1 MDATRRKLL
10 QGSLAAG
17 LIGSGGLLASR
28 ISFAAGDTAD
38 RRFVF
43 VLLRG
48 ALDGLA
54 AVPPVGD
61 PDYVRLRGEL
71 ALSGATG
78 LHRLDDL
85 FALHPSLNFLA
96 GQWGEKQLAVV
107 HAVATPY
114 RERSHF
120 DAQDVLESGHA
131 RPHAAQSG
139 WLNRALS
146 GLPAAS
152 AAGRNAG
159 VALGANVPLVMR
171 GPTEVASWSPGRLPD
186 LEGDTLQRIA
196 QMYGDDPLLSQRLS
210 EALAADEMAATG
222 TMAGGRIS
230 GVQVEQTARAAAGFL
245 ARPDGPRVAVF
256 ETTGWDTH
264 ANQGSDK
271 GALALRLAA
280 LDAGLKALHDAL
292 GESWN
297 RTVVLVATEFGRTA
311 AINGTRGTDHG
322 TAAAAFLL
330 GGAVRGGKVFG
341 QWPGL
346 KSSDLYQGRD
356 LRPTTDLRAVIKTV
370 LRDHLQLPQARLE
383 SEVFPDSASAG
394 FLPRLV

>member
-1 MDATRRKLL
+1 MDWRQCRPWVIRTTYACAVSWPFPAQPACT
-10 QGSLAAG
+10 GSMTCSHC
-17 LIGSGGLLASR
+17 I
-28 ISFAAGDTAD
+28 
-38 RRFVF
+38 
-43 VLLRG
+43 
-48 ALDGLA
+48 
-54 AVPPVGD
+54 
-61 PDYVRLRGEL
+61 
-71 ALSGATG
+71 
-78 LHRLDDL
+78 
-85 FALHPSLNFLA
+85 PSLNFLA
-96 GQWGEKQLAVV
+96 EQWGEKQLAVV

-120 DAQDVLESGHA
+120 DAQDVLESGYA

-196 QMYGDDPLLSQRLS
+196 QMYGDDPS
-210 EALAADEMAATG
+210 AVAAPVRSTG
-222 TMAGGRIS
+222 CRRNGRDGNHGWARAVVSGGAGGSRRRVRQPAFS
-230 GVQVEQTARAAAGFL
+230 RDA
-245 ARPDGPRVAVF
+245 DGPRVAVF

-346 KSSDLYQGRD
+346 KAAICTREG
-356 LRPTTDLRAVIKTV
+356 I
-370 LRDHLQLPQARLE
+370 
-383 SEVFPDSASAG
+383 
-394 FLPRLV
+394 

>member
-1 MDATRRKLL
+1 MDPVRRQLL
-10 QGSLAAG
+10 QGSVAAG
-17 LIGSGGLLASR
+17 LIGAGGLLASR
-28 ISFAAGDTAD
+28 VSFGSADTAD

-61 PDYVRLRGEL
+61 PDYVRLRGGL
-71 ALSGATG
+71 DLTGAAN

-85 FALHPSLNFLA
+85 FALHPSLTFLA
-96 GQWGEKQLAVV
+96 QQWGEKQLAVV

-120 DAQDVLESGHA
+120 DAQDVLESGYA

-146 GLPAAS
+146 AMPAAH

-171 GPTEVASWSPGRLPD
+171 GPTEVASWSPGRLPG
-186 LEGDTLQRIA
+186 LESDTLQRIA
-196 QMYGDDPLLSQRLS
+196 QMYGEDPLLSQRLS
-210 EALAADEMAATG
+210 EALAADEMAAAG
-222 TMAGGRIS
+222 NMGGGRAGGA
-230 GVQVEQTARAAAGFL
+230 QVEATARAAAGFL
-245 ARPDGPRVAVF
+245 VRADGPRVAVF

-271 GALALRLAA
+271 GGLALRLAA
-280 LDAGLKALHDAL
+280 LDTGLKALHDAL

-311 AINGTRGTDHG
+311 AINGTGGTDHG
-322 TAAAAFLL
+322 TGAAVFVL
-330 GGAVRGGKVFG
+330 GGAVRGGRVFG

-346 KSSDLYQGRD
+346 KSSELYQGRD
-356 LRPTTDLRAVIKTV
+356 VKPTTDLRAVIKTV
-370 LRDHLQLPQARLE
+370 LRDHLQLPQSKLE
-383 SEVFPDSASAG
+383 TEVFPDSTAAG
-394 FLPRLV
+394 FLPGLV